1 MSLTNY
7 LMQSLLGV
15 CLLQGT
21 ALGAQASPAGLML
34 VALAIMLLQSL
45 ASRWWL
51 SRHARGPMEW
61 LAARGRPRA

>member
-1 MSLTNY
+1 M
-7 LMQSLLGV
+7 V
-15 CLLQGT
+15 
-21 ALGAQASPAGLML
+21 

-51 SRHARGPMEW
+51 SRHAQGPMEW